1 MSWSHTNMKLFHTN
15 STKNVIKS
23 LNHGYYMQILPKASW
38 NLEIMTLFHKNYTKN
53 VMKSQN
59 HEVIPY
65 KFYQKFLEI
74 SQSWHYSI
82 QILSKMSWNLKIKI
96 LFHTNSTKNV
106 MKCHEIT
113 QLWRYSIQIL
123 PKNVMKSQNHDVI
136 PYKLYQKC
144 HEV

>member
-1 MSWSHTNMKLFHTN
+1 MM
-15 STKNVIKS
+15 
-23 LNHGYYMQILPKASW
+23 
-38 NLEIMTLFHKNYTKN
+38 LFHKNYTKK

-123 PKNVMKSQNHDVI
+123 PKMSRNPKFKTLFHSNSTKNVMKYYEVTQLWRYSIQIQPKNVMKSQNHHI
-136 PYKLYQKC
+136 IQYKLYQKRN
-144 HEV
+144 EV